1 MSKNKSAA
9 ELYRSRKAERPVV
22 EVVPPSGFVFKFK
35 KPSPLK
41 FVLSNGLPTS
51 LAGEMSADKEKVK
64 KAVEKVSED
73 DLIETL
79 IRLRDL
85 VIDLSV
91 EPKLVLG
98 EPSDEE
104 ELSVDDV
111 EDEDLSYLLNWVAS
125 GGAGGENLAT
135 FRDRPEPDAVAE
147 SYRAELREAT
157 KRASGNRKRARGA

>member
-1 MSKNKSAA
+1 MAKNKSAA
-9 ELYRSRKAERPVV
+9 ELYRSQKAERPII
-22 EVVPPSGFVFKFK
+22 EVVPPSGVIFKFR

-51 LAGEMSADKEKVK
+51 LAGEMSTK
-64 KAVEKVSED
+64 KGARKAAEKVSED

-98 EPSDEE
+98 EPSNAD
-104 ELSVDDV
+104 ELSVDEVD
-111 EDEDLSYLLNWVAS
+111 DEDLTYFINWVAS
-125 GGAGGENLAT
+125 GGTGGENLAT
-135 FRDRPEPDAVAE
+135 FRDGPEPDAVAE
-147 SYRAELREAT
+147 SYRSQLREET
-157 KRASGNRKRARGA
+157 ERNTRD